1 MLPLSPMLAI
11 LCLEY
16 LVVKV
21 LLQSQLMSLQ
31 KSSNKSFNKKA
42 QFHPPSADGW
52 NKQPIQPVLARC
64 GSYPGLHPEPEY
76 P

>member
-31 KSSNKSFNKKA
+31 KSSHMSGVERHGAPPKDDGFAQNNHPRKSPFFQLFA
-42 QFHPPSADGW
+42 CCP
-52 NKQPIQPVLARC
+52 
-64 GSYPGLHPEPEY
+64 
-76 P
+76 

>member
-1 MLPLSPMLAI
+1 

-31 KSSNKSFNKKA
+31 KSSYGVSEHA
-42 QFHPPSADGW
+42 VS
-52 NKQPIQPVLARC
+52 C
-64 GSYPGLHPEPEY
+64 
-76 P
+76 